1 MGVVENHMLYQK
13 SAVFAGRA
21 SCSDSVC
28 SGNISVI
35 VFALRRSAVSGWAI
49 RSRAHSSGLSW
60 NNHDSIAPVPHSAVC
75 IIIQQITPH
84 KPGKVPTASRPSGL

>member
-13 SAVFAGRA
+13 SAVFVGRA

-49 RSRAHSSGLSW
+49 RSRAH
-60 NNHDSIAPVPHSAVC
+60 AQVSAG
-75 IIIQQITPH
+75 IIM
-84 KPGKVPTASRPSGL
+84 TALPLCLTLQCAL